1 MPSIHL
7 GITQENKVLCTEM
20 NCNSDCVPGQMTE
33 KVVERRYVLK
43 ASLESQ
49 KSLVY
54 RLRIQSFPLLL
65 LCFIALRYSNSRFHF
80 TADN

>member
-65 LCFIALRYSNSRFHF
+65 LCFIA
-80 TADN
+80 